1 MREIH
6 LRLVQVLI
14 LFPIIIEV
22 IINLEVEKFNGIVL
36 TKETFLNQGH
46 YHLLL

>member
-22 IINLEVEKFNGIVL
+22 VINLEVEKFNGIVL
-36 TKETFLNQGH
+36 TKETFLNQGS

>member
-1 MREIH
+1 MGEIH

-22 IINLEVEKFNGIVL
+22 IQLEVEKFNGIVL

>member
-1 MREIH
+1 MGEIH

-22 IINLEVEKFNGIVL
+22 IQLEVEKFNGIVL

-46 YHLLL
+46 